1 MTSAM
6 KRREFLTGI
15 ATEPGPDALTPTQS
29 SDQISSVS
37 QFANTSLPKVQRTT
51 AGLEPYTGV
60 WGSEQTL
67 HLLRRA
73 TFGPLR
79 ADLDNL
85 KTKSM
90 FQAVDLL
97 TTVPPDEA
105 SAPLI
110 YDSTDTAAAFGTT
123 WVNAL
128 YKDPASTVDPS
139 GSRRNSLKGW
149 WTSLMLNQP
158 LSIRE
163 KMVLF
168 WHNHFVTESLDIP
181 DPRYSY
187 RYVALLRQ
195 NALGNFKDLT
205 RQITLDGAMLRY
217 LNGYL
222 NNKTAPDENYAR
234 ELQELFTIGKGPQ
247 TGPGDYTNYTEDDV
261 KAAARVLT
269 GWRIYQNPDGTI
281 GTQTSYY
288 DGTRHDTGN
297 KNFSY
302 RYQNTTIVG
311 DINGV
316 REIDD
321 LLNLIFVQPET
332 AKFICRKLY
341 RWFVYYVIDDWTE
354 LNIISPLADMLRT
367 NSFNVLP
374 VLKQLFKSAHFY
386 DSVNMGCMIKDPL
399 VHVLGTCRQFNIPF
413 PTVGDGVVKQ
423 YNMWNYLWSTASN
436 VGMIL
441 GDPPDVSGW
450 KAYYQVPQYYEI
462 WINADTLTKRTAWTN
477 RMISS
482 GYSTSGAKIIIDPMA
497 FVQTVSNPSDPNI
510 LINEMTQF
518 LMAVPLTVTQ
528 KQFLKEQ
535 ILIPGLPDYEW
546 TAEWSLYISNPTSPT
561 ALSAVKTKLQAL
573 LTFLM
578 QMPEYHLM

>member
-1 MTSAM
+1 M
-6 KRREFLTGI
+6 KRREFLSGV
-15 ATEPGPDALTPTQS
+15 AGESDPGTPIQS
-29 SDQISSVS
+29 VDQSSSVS

-51 AGLEPYTGV
+51 AGLEPYTGT
-60 WGSEQTL
+60 WGPEHIL
-67 HLLRRA
+67 HLLRRT
-73 TFGPLR
+73 TFGPSR

-85 KTKSM
+85 KTKTM

-97 TTVPPDEA
+97 TALPPDEA

-110 YDSTDTAAAFGTT
+110 YDTNDTAAPFGTT
-123 WVNAL
+123 WVNAQ
-128 YKDPASTVDPS
+128 YKDPASMVDPS

-158 LSIRE
+158 LSVRE

-187 RYVALLRQ
+187 RYISLIRK
-195 NALGNFKDLT
+195 NALANFKDLT
-205 RQITLDGAMLRY
+205 RQITFDGAMLRY

-247 TGPGDYTNYTEDDV
+247 VGPGDYTNYTEDDV

-269 GWRIYQNPDGTI
+269 GWRIYQNADGTI
-281 GTQTSYY
+281 GTQTSSY
-288 DGTRHDTGN
+288 DSTRHDTNN
-297 KNFSY
+297 KTFSY
-302 RYQNTTIVG
+302 RYQNTTIIG
-311 DINGV
+311 GIDGT
-316 REIDD
+316 REVDD
-321 LLNLIFVQPET
+321 LLNLIFLQPET

-354 LNIISPLADMLRT
+354 LNIISQMANTLRT
-367 NSFNVLP
+367 NGYNVLP
-374 VLKQLFKSAHFY
+374 VLKELFKSAHFY
-386 DSVNMGCMIKDPL
+386 DSVNMACMIKDPL

-413 PTVGDGVVKQ
+413 PTVTDGVVKQ
-423 YNMWNYLWSTASN
+423 YTMWNYLWNTAST
-436 VGMIL
+436 VGMTL

-450 KAYYQVPQYYEI
+450 KAYYEVPQYYEL

-477 RMISS
+477 RMIST
-482 GYSTSGAKIIIDPMA
+482 GYSSSSAKIVIDPLA
-497 FVQTVSNPSDPNI
+497 FVQTVSDPSDPNI
-510 LINEMTQF
+510 LIDEATQF
-518 LMAVPLTVTQ
+518 LLAMPLTAAQ
-528 KQFLKEQ
+528 KRFLKEE

-546 TAEWSLYISNPTSPT
+546 SAEWSLYIADPNNLT
-561 ALSAVKTKLQAL
+561 ARNAVKSKLQAL
-573 LTFLM
+573 LTFIM